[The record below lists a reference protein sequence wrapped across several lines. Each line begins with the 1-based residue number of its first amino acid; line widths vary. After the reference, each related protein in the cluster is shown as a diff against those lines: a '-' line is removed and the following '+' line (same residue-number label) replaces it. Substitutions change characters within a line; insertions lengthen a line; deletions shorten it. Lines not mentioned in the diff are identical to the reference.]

1 MKYKNVEET
10 AENDV
15 LLTSGPIYS
24 KEDTGLN
31 KESPSPSYMHVS
43 KSTDSEEKPDG
54 KTIVIKENNGS
65 LSFSID
71 DGWAAYE
78 VVGALEMVKRT
89 VLNKANP
96 QTPSIMDRILMN
108 SGIN

>member
-1 MKYKNVEET
+1 MKYKNAEET

-15 LLTSGPIYS
+15 LVTSGPIYS
-24 KEDTGLN
+24 EEN
-31 KESPSPSYMHVS
+31 KSLEKQEFAPSYMHVS
-43 KSTDSEEKPDG
+43 KSTDNEDKFDG
-54 KTIVIKENNGS
+54 KMIVIKETNGS

-71 DGWAAYE
+71 DNWAAYE
-78 VVGALEMVKRT
+78 AIGALEMVKQT
-89 VLNKANP
+89 VLNKVNP